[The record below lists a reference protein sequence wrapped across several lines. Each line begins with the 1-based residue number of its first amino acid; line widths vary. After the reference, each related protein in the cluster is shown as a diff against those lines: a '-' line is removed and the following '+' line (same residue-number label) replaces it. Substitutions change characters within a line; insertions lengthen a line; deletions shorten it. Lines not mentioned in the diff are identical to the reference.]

1 MAHLE
6 NHNGEHGADYLGECT
21 CNGQNL
27 IAPGNNG
34 ISTATA
40 VEHFELELFPN
51 PASGKVNIHLHG
63 LEGESM
69 LTIYDHLGRTVW
81 SQQVEDEHDALQLD
95 LNNGIFN
102 NGIYLVSVISQGER
116 LTKRLVIA
124 K

>member
-51 PASGKVNIHLHG
+51 PASGKVNIHLHA
-63 LEGESM
+63 LEASAS
-69 LTIYDHLGRTVW
+69 LTIYDHLGRTVF
-81 SQQVEDEHDALQLD
+81 SQQLEEGQTALQLD
-95 LNNGIFN
+95 LNNGTFQN
-102 NGIYLVSVISQGER
+102 DIYLVSVVSQGEM
-116 LTKRLVIA
+116 LTKRLVIT